1 MCDNPPFTKIVPTSN
16 DTTTEFS
23 YDNSVKISAGD
34 ISFSIPSID
43 LSDSVGY
50 SYPYPCGHWYDPKTC
65 HRKVSTNVN
74 LGNFNVSDFGLP
86 NPMDISNQE
95 ITVYPTVNF
104 ELTTNPTY
112 WYNLY
117 KLQEIINSDQ
127 VQLSEYEYYFNYF
140 FTSQSVF
147 DESSILTNDKDVIV
161 VGEKKITNTN
171 VLLTSANQRYQL
183 FVNSNDGAVGIRD
196 VQTNESLPLGGVYR
210 NNFPGASTNFSVRLT
225 NGNLQIFQTFF
236 DYTIASE
243 ATYLLWE
250 SNSSGEASSSYFAL
264 FNDEG
269 ILMVCKGT
277 APSTIESVLWNSQ
290 GKNTNFEANAE
301 LKTKQEGTT
310 INYYIRLRFG
320 MNYSFKKGTTFTI
333 EGVQNIFNCKE
344 DITVQIGEP
353 YDTGNLDD
361 SSVFGAITQLL
372 NGSEEPNTL
381 YIIAHK
387 PVPVSQLAI
396 TKFETNVVY
405 SADVPILNRINI
417 AHNFIFDTQNT
428 YFTSNSTTSA
438 DFNLALVLEVGIS
451 SSIVNLNAGSIHLDS
466 KDVGIT
472 IHNVPIVGSVKE
484 TISINPGSAN
494 VDVNAECNPITVN
507 ACMDPEFNLVIDVL
521 FGNTLSFSFVNNAES
536 TETMG
541 TLTVS
546 GKIKNPYH
554 LSINGGYKFSAKLSG
569 SILGNNFGETS
580 SESNMILDHILQNGT
595 EIIDINKTMTV
606 EKDAS

>member
-1 MCDNPPFTKIVPTSN
+1 
-16 DTTTEFS
+16 
-23 YDNSVKISAGD
+23 
-34 ISFSIPSID
+34 
-43 LSDSVGY
+43 
-50 SYPYPCGHWYDPKTC
+50 
-65 HRKVSTNVN
+65 
-74 LGNFNVSDFGLP
+74 
-86 NPMDISNQE
+86 
-95 ITVYPTVNF
+95 
-104 ELTTNPTY
+104 
-112 WYNLY
+112 
-117 KLQEIINSDQ
+117 
-127 VQLSEYEYYFNYF
+127 
-140 FTSQSVF
+140 
-147 DESSILTNDKDVIV
+147 
-161 VGEKKITNTN
+161 
-171 VLLTSANQRYQL
+171 
-183 FVNSNDGAVGIRD
+183 
-196 VQTNESLPLGGVYR
+196 
-210 NNFPGASTNFSVRLT
+210 
-225 NGNLQIFQTFF
+225 
-236 DYTIASE
+236 
-243 ATYLLWE
+243 
-250 SNSSGEASSSYFAL
+250 
-264 FNDEG
+264 
-269 ILMVCKGT
+269 MVCKGT

>member
-1 MCDNPPFTKIVPTSN
+1 MCDNPPFTKIVPSSN

-23 YDNSVKISAGD
+23 YDNSVKISAGNL
-34 ISFSIPSID
+34 SVSIPSID
-43 LSDSVGY
+43 LSERVGY

-117 KLQEIINSDQ
+117 KLQEIIKSDQ

-140 FTSQSVF
+140 FTSQFVF

-161 VGEKKITNTN
+161 VTEKKITNTN

-196 VQTNESLPLGGVYR
+196 VQTTESLPLGGAIR

-236 DYTIASE
+236 DYTVSRE

-269 ILMVCKGT
+269 LLVVCKGT
-277 APSTIESVLWNSQ
+277 PPSTIESVLWNSQ

-310 INYYIRLRFG
+310 INYYIRLRFA
-320 MNYSFKKGTTFTI
+320 MNYSFKKGTSFTI

-344 DITVQIGEP
+344 DITVQKGEP

-381 YIIAHK
+381 HIIAHK

-396 TKFETNVVY
+396 TKFETNIAY

-417 AHNFIFDTQNT
+417 AHNFIFDTRNA

-438 DFNLALVLEVGIS
+438 DFDLALVLES
-451 SSIVNLNAGSIHLDS
+451 SSSVTIRAGSIHLDS
-466 KDVGIT
+466 KSVGIT
-472 IHNVPIVGSVKE
+472 IHNVPIIGSVKE

-507 ACMDPEFNLVIDVL
+507 ACMDPEFNLVLDVL

-536 TETMG
+536 TDTMG

-546 GKIKNPYH
+546 GKIKNPYQ
-554 LSINGGYKFSAKLSG
+554 LSIKGGYNFSAKLSG
-569 SILGNNFGETS
+569 SILGSNFGETS
-580 SESNMILDHILQNGT
+580 SESNMTLDHILQNGT
-595 EIIDINKTMTV
+595 EIIDINKTMTI
-606 EKDAS
+606 EQDAS